1 MDDVLDTL
9 NILIEIQNFDNEIND
24 TNSKIDKIPDEIA
37 QLEKEIDQAKGALE
51 EKQKRMQDIRKDY
64 KMKEGDCAE
73 NENKIKKLNT
83 QTTVVKTNEEY
94 RAMIS
99 EIEYLKNE
107 NKRIEDE
114 MMNLL
119 EEEEKLKNTIGEIE
133 TETKKFIDEKTNAIS
148 LLKKNKDE
156 LVERFEQLKIRF
168 ENSFAKL
175 PKDVK
180 GLYEKIKKVRGNA
193 VSLIENETCAGCSS
207 ILTPQFLNEL
217 KKRSEILL
225 CDNCGRILIYTA
237 PHEE

>member
-1 MDDVLDTL
+1 MDDVLDL
-9 NILIEIQNFDNEIND
+9 LIEVQALDDAIND
-24 TNSKIDKIPDEIA
+24 TNSKIEKIPDKIT
-37 QLEKEIDQAKGALE
+37 KLE
-51 EKQKRMQDIRKDY
+51 EEIEEAKTALQEKQMRIQDIKKAY

-99 EIEYLKNE
+99 EIAYLKNE
-107 NKRIEDE
+107 NKNIEDE

-119 EEEEKLKNTIGEIE
+119 EEEEQLKNTIGKIE
-133 TETKKFIDEKTNAIS
+133 TETNKFVDEKTDEIS

-156 LVERFEQLKIRF
+156 LVKKFEQLKDSF
-168 ENSFAKL
+168 DNSFAKL
-175 PKDVK
+175 PHDVR

-193 VSLIENETCAGCSS
+193 VALIENETCAGCSS

-225 CDNCGRILIYTA
+225 CDNCGRILIYA
-237 PHEE
+237 VPDKSK